1 MQIYEC
7 FAISYLC
14 SKHGPIG
21 ERLICR
27 TVSLRVKVGL
37 QMKPLIILLLRC
49 IGLIFPGIGKM
60 TMVHLYAEHN
70 LSTHGKK
77 YRLIFSLNFEKH
89 SEKYRLIF
97 GEIFIL

>member
-1 MQIYEC
+1 MQIYKC

-21 ERLICR
+21 ERLICP
-27 TVSLRVKVGL
+27 LREKNDFTDETL
-37 QMKPLIILLLRC
+37 NHSSTALYRFNLSRQWKNDDSS
-49 IGLIFPGIGKM
+49 
-60 TMVHLYAEHN
+60 HLYAEHN

-97 GEIFIL
+97 GEIFIV